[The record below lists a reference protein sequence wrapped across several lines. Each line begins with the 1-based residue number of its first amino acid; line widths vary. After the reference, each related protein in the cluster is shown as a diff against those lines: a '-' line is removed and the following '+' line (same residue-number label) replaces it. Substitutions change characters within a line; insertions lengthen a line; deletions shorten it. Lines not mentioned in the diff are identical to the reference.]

1 MVAIGISYLM
11 GWSLATNSADRESP
25 EWPPHPDRVFM
36 ALAAAH
42 YETDGDNGEWEALLW
57 LERQGAPSMWASDAT
72 QRETMTTYVP
82 VNDSPALSRRTGR
95 RLSPQQV
102 RVGLQ
107 LLPENRPRQPR
118 QFPVAIPLDPR
129 VYLVWPD
136 SPSPEV
142 RAGLESL
149 CNKVV
154 RVGHSASLVQAW
166 VEDDPPEPNLV
177 PTAGVAQHP
186 LRVSGHGRLEHL
198 KAQYQSERRP
208 ERSRWVAYARL
219 RPDIQPE
226 APTSVFHR
234 LLLVLRRVD
243 GRRMGLESTLIL
255 SNKLRNAVVKH
266 CPQPVP
272 EWVSGH
278 TADGRPSQEP
288 HLAFLPLAF
297 VGSEHADGHLLGFA
311 LAIPKHV
318 DQAEQRRCLS
328 PVLGFDEDGSPRRV
342 CLYDGA
348 NFEWLLEM
356 EDRASP
362 PVALRS
368 EVWTRP
374 ARRWSTATPIVFD
387 RHPKGRDKEEQ
398 AERMVEEAC
407 ERIGLPRPVDVVL
420 SPVSLHI
427 GVPHSRSFP
436 AIRRKSDNGRLQHL
450 HAVVSFA
457 EPVAGPVILGAGRYR
472 GYGLCRPVQWDG
484 GDSE

>member
-1 MVAIGISYLM
+1 MVAIGIRYLM
-11 GWSLATNSADRESP
+11 GWSMATNSAGRERP

-42 YETDGDNGEWEALLW
+42 YETDGDDREWEALLW

-72 QRETMTTYVP
+72 QRKTVKTYVP
-82 VNDSPALSRRTGR
+82 VNDDSSPINKRKREPWPEMSQPVGRNQQDRT
-95 RLSPQQV
+95 
-102 RVGLQ
+102 
-107 LLPENRPRQPR
+107 
-118 QFPVAIPLDPR
+118 FPVAIPHDPR
-129 VYLVWPD
+129 VYLVWPEA
-136 SPSPEV
+136 PSPEV
-142 RAGLESL
+142 RAKLESL
-149 CNKVV
+149 CSKVV

-186 LRVSGHGRLEHL
+186 LRVSGQGRLEHL
-198 KAQYQSERRP
+198 AAQYERDRRP
-208 ERSRWVAYARL
+208 ERSRWVAYARS
-219 RPDIQPE
+219 RPESQPTPR
-226 APTSVFHR
+226 ASVFHDR
-234 LLLVLRRVD
+234 LLVLRRVD

-255 SNKLRNAVVKH
+255 SNKLRNAVVKY
-266 CPQPVP
+266 CPEPVP

-278 TADGRPSQEP
+278 TGGGRPSQEP
-288 HLAFLPLAF
+288 HLAFLPLPF
-297 VGSEHADGHLLGFA
+297 VGGEHADGHLLGFA
-311 LAIPKHV
+311 LAISKRV

-328 PVLGFDEDGSPRRV
+328 PVLGFDQDGSPRRV
-342 CLYDGA
+342 HLYDGA

-362 PVALRS
+362 PSTLRS

-374 ARRWSTATPIVFD
+374 ARRWATVTPIVFD
-387 RHPKGRDKEEQ
+387 RHPKGQDRESQ

-407 ERIGLPRPVDVVL
+407 ERIGLPCPVDVVL
-420 SPVSLHI
+420 SQVSLHL

-436 AIRRKSDNGRLQHL
+436 AILRKSDNGRSQHS
-450 HAVVSFA
+450 HAVVTFA

-472 GYGLCRPVQWDG
+472 GYGLCRPVRWDG